1 MNPSIWWKPSENWLT
16 NHLNCV
22 ILKPDP
28 QRSGFFFSAGDS
40 FSQTDVVNLNR
51 SQRGR
56 TMSHRTQK
64 VASLIKQ
71 EIGKLFTNEFADLS
85 PNMITVTQV
94 RMSDDLSVAKVF
106 LSVWGRIED
115 VDLTFIRLEE
125 RKKDIRYEL
134 AKSIKNHFRVIPE
147 LIFRKDDSQ
156 EYSQKIE
163 ALFKKI
169 HEEEQNRHS

>member
-1 MNPSIWWKPSENWLT
+1 
-16 NHLNCV
+16 
-22 ILKPDP
+22 
-28 QRSGFFFSAGDS
+28 
-40 FSQTDVVNLNR
+40 
-51 SQRGR
+51 
-56 TMSHRTQK
+56 MSHRTQK